1 MPRPMLHHTAK
12 QEMSELSLTSMTR
25 KTTQLS
31 PVELDALLRK
41 KRSAAYMKACQEL
54 DAGGHTT
61 NTKQVA
67 AFVQAL
73 KDEFPEIEL
82 AGVLIGVVSK
92 CYLGAP
98 YEVHT
103 LDPAG
108 GIIEHYKTGQAL
120 PGGMEKARRL
130 AAVGGYAF
138 IEVYTDCCRAIGED
152 GSVSV
157 VKG

>member
-1 MPRPMLHHTAK
+1 MPRPLLHRAAK
-12 QEMSELSLTSMTR
+12 QETSTLSLTSMTR
-25 KTTQLS
+25 KTTQLD
-31 PVELDALLRK
+31 PVEIGAMLRK
-41 KRSAAYMKACQEL
+41 KRSAAYMKACQNL

-61 NTKQVA
+61 NARQVA

-82 AGVLIGVVSK
+82 AGVLLGLVSE

-108 GIIEHYKTGQAL
+108 GIIEHYKKGQAL
-120 PGGMEKARRL
+120 PGGLEKARRL
-130 AAVGGYAF
+130 ALSGYAF
-138 IEVYTDCCRAIGED
+138 IEVYTDCCRAISED